1 MGTTVEV
8 EVPLEGGTR
17 KTVSEAGIKFI
28 HKYGKHTMGATYA
41 NPGGDTVSMPDV
53 PPGYTLWCV
62 NILAAPGLPAGYS
75 LVWDGSETTPKII
88 AYDEDGTS
96 GIQAELTNSSA
107 ALAAVELYLDFIYKT
122 TG

>member
-8 EVPLEGGTR
+8 EVPVEGGTR
-17 KTVSEAGIKFI
+17 KAVSEAGVRFI
-28 HKYGKHTMGATYA
+28 HLYGKHTMGATYA
-41 NPGGDTVSMPDV
+41 TGGDTVALPSA

-62 NILAAPGLPAGYS
+62 NILSAPGLPAGHT
-75 LVWDGSETTPKII
+75 LQWDGTEATPKIL
-88 AYDEDGTS
+88 AYDEDNTT
-96 GIQAELTNSSA
+96 GIQAELAADSA